1 MAIRYAGG
9 NRKIRLNGLSEYQQ
23 SGSTIKYAGSAA
35 KRYMSSE
42 SHRTTTRTIS
52 IAMIMLISALA
63 PMAVPVSATHNT
75 SEPLV
80 LEMQDDNGN
89 WTGVPEFVDPI
100 TGNGDLRSRHIRI
113 QVHIQRPHAE

>member
-1 MAIRYAGG
+1 
-9 NRKIRLNGLSEYQQ
+9 
-23 SGSTIKYAGSAA
+23 
-35 KRYMSSE
+35 
-42 SHRTTTRTIS
+42 
-52 IAMIMLISALA
+52 MIMLISALA

-100 TGNGDLRSRHIRI
+100 TGNGDF
-113 QVHIQRPHAE
+113 

>member
-1 MAIRYAGG
+1 
-9 NRKIRLNGLSEYQQ
+9 
-23 SGSTIKYAGSAA
+23 
-35 KRYMSSE
+35 MSSE

-89 WTGVPEFVDPI
+89 WTGVPEFVDP
-100 TGNGDLRSRHIRI
+100 
-113 QVHIQRPHAE
+113 